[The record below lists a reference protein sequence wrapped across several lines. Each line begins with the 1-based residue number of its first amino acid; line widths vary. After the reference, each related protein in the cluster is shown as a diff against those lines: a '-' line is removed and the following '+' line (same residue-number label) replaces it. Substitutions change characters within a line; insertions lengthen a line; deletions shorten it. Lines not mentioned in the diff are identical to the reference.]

1 LHENNP
7 LPRVTLIAPIH
18 EIARI
23 AEIAKKSKLKTEYY
37 GLVTDSALIS
47 AIFGNFGLRG
57 NPAIRGSIRSEV
69 LVRVQ
74 AGIF

>member
-23 AEIAKKSKLKTEYY
+23 AEIAKKSKLKTEHY

-47 AIFGNFGLRG
+47 AIFGNFGLR
-57 NPAIRGSIRSEV
+57 AIRGSIRSEV

>member
-1 LHENNP
+1 LHQNNP

-47 AIFGNFGLRG
+47 AIFGDFGL
-57 NPAIRGSIRSEV
+57 PAIRGSIRCEV